1 MAKGQKMTEI
11 KGVLDSL
18 VISLDNNQVISF
30 KVSTDVKSFYE
41 QNKGEELDIS
51 IKKHREKRSLNANA
65 LCWKLCTQIGNILR
79 CSKDE
84 VYISMLKSYGQS
96 ELVSV
101 RSDINIKRAF
111 KYFDEAGQSTLNDT
125 VFTHYRVY
133 IGSSEYDTK
142 EMSILIDGIVSE
154 AKALGITVM
163 SERELS
169 LIKDDWRE
177 NSAG

>member
-1 MAKGQKMTEI
+1 MTEI

-111 KYFDEAGQSTLNDT
+111 KYFDEAGQSTLND
-125 VFTHYRVY
+125 
-133 IGSSEYDTK
+133 
-142 EMSILIDGIVSE
+142 
-154 AKALGITVM
+154 
-163 SERELS
+163 
-169 LIKDDWRE
+169 
-177 NSAG
+177 